1 MLADRLEKLVVSVA
15 ETAGTVLLNV
25 DGILDSTTYL
35 PLRDQIIKA
44 ALDEPRAVVIDVSPL
59 TVPSPSAWAVFT
71 SARWH
76 VEMWPDVPILLVC
89 SHPEGRKSIE
99 RNGITRYVPVYPST
113 AEAIEASSA
122 WLDQPTATHL
132 EFFGAHARQLGSL
145 GGRSLPNLAVVRP
158 ARHRGGD
165 SRRP

>member
-1 MLADRLEKLVVSVA
+1 MPADRLEKLVVSVA
-15 ETAGTVLLNV
+15 ETAGTLLLNV

-44 ALDEPRAVVIDVSPL
+44 ALDEPRAVVIDVSRL

-89 SHPEGRKSIE
+89 SHPEGRKIIE

-122 WLDQPTATHL
+122 WLDQPSAT
-132 EFFGAHARQLGSL
+132 GPRPCCPP
-145 GGRSLPNLAVVRP
+145 RRP
-158 ARHRGGD
+158 ASAERG
-165 SRRP
+165 RW